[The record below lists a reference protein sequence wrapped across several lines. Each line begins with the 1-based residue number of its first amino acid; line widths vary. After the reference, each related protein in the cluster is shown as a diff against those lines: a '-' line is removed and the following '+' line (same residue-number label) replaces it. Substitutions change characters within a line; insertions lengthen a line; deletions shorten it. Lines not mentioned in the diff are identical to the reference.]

1 METKVDSRLV
11 GIIAILGIM
20 LIVESVFMAW
30 IGATIDTIDLTVS
43 GTQLS
48 DFADQVDSIA
58 STDYSDW
65 HTSAGYIVFAL
76 GLIMLIL
83 EMVSIAVPEASKS
96 IRTYLPLINLIFGI
110 VIIIVAALFMGWDI
124 FGDLEDLGYGDD
136 FKAGA
141 GVWAAILGAVICILC
156 NIGQVYDSLKKM
168 EA

>member
-83 EMVSIAVPEASKS
+83 EMVSI
-96 IRTYLPLINLIFGI
+96 T
-110 VIIIVAALFMGWDI
+110 VARGF
-124 FGDLEDLGYGDD
+124 
-136 FKAGA
+136 
-141 GVWAAILGAVICILC
+141 
-156 NIGQVYDSLKKM
+156 
-168 EA
+168 